1 MDRISEDNAGL
12 ANDTKES
19 ENMLSHYRDRCV
31 LITGGLGFIGSNLAI
46 RLVNLGAK
54 VIIVDSMV
62 SGCGFNLHNLDC
74 VTGRVEVVSVDIADA
89 AQIQTEIRKSDV
101 IFNLAGEISHI
112 HSMQFPRRDL
122 EINCFAQL
130 QFLQECARIRP
141 GIRIVFASTRQV
153 YGIPQYL
160 PVDELHPVNPLDF
173 NGIHKTAA
181 SGYHLTM
188 SRLAAI
194 DAVILCLSNVYGPR
208 MALDIPCQGF
218 LGTFLRRALL
228 RQPLE
233 LFGDGRQLRDP
244 VYVEDVIE
252 AFLLAGASRHLHSRV
267 YNVGGAKALPLGK
280 IAEIVNAVAG
290 PVPILMRP
298 FPESRKQMDI
308 GSYYTDCRRIGR
320 ELGWKA
326 TMSFEQGMAE
336 TTEYYRSQMCHYLDP
351 SGPEPICKLSEHINS
366 EEWLPSRGAESTLPS

>member
-31 LITGGLGFIGSNLAI
+31 LITGGLGFIGSNLAV

-74 VTGRVEVVSVDIADA
+74 VTGRVEVISVDIADA
-89 AQIQTEIRKSDV
+89 AQIQSEIRQSDI

-130 QFLQECARIRP
+130 RFLQECARIRP

-173 NGIHKTAA
+173 NGIHKAAA
-181 SGYHLTM
+181 SSYHLTM
-188 SRLAAI
+188 SRLATI

-228 RQPLE
+228 RLPLE

-244 VYVEDVIE
+244 VFVEDVIE
-252 AFLLAGASRHLHSRV
+252 AFLLAGASRQLRSRV
-267 YNVGGAKALPLGK
+267 YNVGGANALALVK
-280 IAEIVNAVAG
+280 IAEIISEVAG
-290 PVPILMRP
+290 LVSILMRP
-298 FPESRKQMDI
+298 FPKSRKQVDI
-308 GSYYTDCRRIGR
+308 GSYYTDGRRIER
-320 ELGWKA
+320 ELGWHA
-326 TMSFEQGMAE
+326 TTSFGQGITE
-336 TTEYYRSQMCHYLDP
+336 TMEYYRSQMCHYLDP
-351 SGPEPICKLSEHINS
+351 FGPEPICKLLEHSNS
-366 EEWLPSRGAESTLPS
+366 EEWLQSRGGKSCAPQ